1 MSIEDISSKLGNLMT
16 GLDNFTRRF
25 DILSSESAVSKNCN
39 HFLSESIIQL
49 GTNAVNNAQYYWCK
63 SIKVSPLP
71 ASISNE

>member
-39 HFLSESIIQL
+39 HFLSE
-49 GTNAVNNAQYYWCK
+49 
-63 SIKVSPLP
+63 
-71 ASISNE
+71 